1 MSLVEQI
8 KSVDWDK
15 FKGVEYYKPSDVG
28 PALIALVNL
37 VDENCNE
44 DIYNQVLFAIGNN
57 HGGTYYSA
65 IQDALRFILIT
76 AIDGNSEVS
85 RNCSLEMLTDIY
97 CAFGP
102 ELTKETFHLYDKFQ
116 SNVKRE
122 IEECYSQ
129 LLELANSVNESQR
142 NRKLASDLVEFIDDP
157 EC

>member
-8 KSVDWDK
+8 KSVDWGK
-15 FKGVEYYKPSDVG
+15 FKGIEYYEPNDVA

-37 VDENCNE
+37 DDDNCNE

-65 IQDALRFILIT
+65 IQEALRFILIT

-85 RNCSLEMLTDIY
+85 RNCALEMVTDIY

-102 ELTKETFHLYDKFQ
+102 ELTQETFHLYDKLK
-116 SNVKRE
+116 SNVKKE
-122 IEECYSQ
+122 VEELYPK
-129 LLELANSVNESQR
+129 LMELASLKSESQR
-142 NRKLASDLVEFIDDP
+142 NRKLALDLIGAIEDP